1 MKRQWF
7 WMSGLL
13 VGCVQKAVDDGNQ
26 RCNYDDVICTIAGK
40 EGAGYNHQNQDALDT
55 KLDDPNAL
63 AMDSSGRL
71 LINDSRNFLIRR
83 LEGDGILT
91 TIVGRKEKTYAT
103 LGHSLDSALN
113 VVVDMAIGPD
123 GNLYMVE
130 SQGQQVIMVD
140 MVYEELS
147 IVAGSPGEP
156 EPGFNEGDVS
166 AENVSFSGLS
176 GIAVSGN
183 GTIYLSDAGENV
195 NLVRAIT
202 SDGMVMTLAGEDE
215 NHFPIFDEA
224 NPNRLLQPQK
234 IGLHDGQ
241 LYVADTGRHRIVTVD
256 VATGAL
262 TNVAGQTDAPGYQG
276 DGGTLNSISLDSPYA
291 FAFGPDG
298 RMLIADS
305 GNDAI
310 RGVLMNGTVD
320 TVVGRGAGGFGGD
333 EGPAEEASLDTPRDI
348 MYAPDGSLMIA
359 DSYNAR
365 IRRVNEPGW

>member
-1 MKRQWF
+1 MKGHWIV
-7 WMSGLL
+7 MSGLL
-13 VGCVQKAVDDGNQ
+13 VGCVEKAADNENQ
-26 RCNYDDVICTIAGK
+26 RCNFDGVICTIAGK
-40 EGAGYNHQNQDALDT
+40 DSAGYNHQNQDALDT
-55 KLDDPNAL
+55 KLNDPNAL
-63 AMDSSGRL
+63 GMDSLGRL
-71 LINDSRNFLIRR
+71 LINDSRNQLIRR
-83 LEGDGILT
+83 LEDNGILS
-91 TIVGRKEKTYAT
+91 TIVGRVEKTYAQA
-103 LGHSLDSALN
+103 GHPLDSPLN

-130 SQGQQVIMVD
+130 SQGQQVVMVD

-147 IVAGSPGEP
+147 IIAGSPGEP

-166 AENVSFSGLS
+166 VENVSFSGLS
-176 GIAVSGN
+176 GIVVSGN
-183 GTIYLSDAGENV
+183 GTIYLADAGV

-202 SDGMVMTLAGEDE
+202 PDGMVMTIAGEDE

-224 NPNRLLQPQK
+224 DPNRLVEPQK

-241 LYVADTGRHRIVTVD
+241 LYVADMGRHRIVTVD
-256 VATGAL
+256 VATGVL

-276 DGGTLNSISLDSPYA
+276 DGGTLDSISLDSPYG
-291 FAFGPDG
+291 FTFDSYG

-310 RGVLMNGTVD
+310 RGVLMDGTVD
-320 TVVGRGAGGFGGD
+320 TVVGRGAGGFAGD

-348 MYAPDGSLMIA
+348 MYAPDGSLIIA